1 MCFATE
7 NRHVHII
14 YYCSVWRRQEK
25 MIKEI
30 RIISQA
36 YKPMVFDLDLE
47 QEPFCLCY
55 NYCSQP

>member
-1 MCFATE
+1 
-7 NRHVHII
+7 
-14 YYCSVWRRQEK
+14 